1 MKKIK
6 FLSLAVGLLSFIIFQ
21 AKAQDN
27 MKRYHVESGK
37 VIYQIHSPGGSGTK
51 TLIFDQYGRRESVH
65 ETVQKNGKTVKDQ
78 LTLLNNGK
86 AYTVDLLH
94 NTGMDISGRTGM
106 AMGMAAAGG
115 GNDMAASGKKMLETM
130 GGRMVGHQNFLGK
143 DCEKWELNTMGKT
156 SLLIWK
162 GLTLKTETSV
172 MGMKTSE
179 TATSVKTGMTFAN
192 ADFQP
197 PAGVKMETPQMQ
209 GMGGMQMSDDDKAQM
224 KKLMNMPYADF
235 KAQMKK
241 DNPSLTDQEIQ
252 QAYKM
257 MKQMGK
263 FIK

>member
-6 FLSLAVGLLSFIIFQ
+6 FLFLAVGLLSFTIFQ

-37 VIYQIHSPGGSGTK
+37 VTYQILSPGGSGTK
-51 TLIFDQYGRRESVH
+51 TLIFDRYGQRESVH

-115 GNDMAASGKKMLETM
+115 DNDMAATGKKMLESM
-130 GGRMVGHQNFLGK
+130 GGKMVGHQNFLGK
-143 DCEKWELNTMGKT
+143 DCEKWEMNTMGKT
-156 SLLIWK
+156 SLFIWK

-172 MGMKTSE
+172 MGIKTSE
-179 TATSVKTGMTFAN
+179 TATSVQTGISFADV
-192 ADFQP
+192 DFQP
-197 PAGVKMETPQMQ
+197 PAGVKMEHPQMQ
-209 GMGGMQMSDDDKAQM
+209 GMDGMQMSDDDKAQM
-224 KKLMNMPYADF
+224 KKLMSMSYADF

-241 DNPSLTDQEIQ
+241 GNPSLTEQEIQ

-257 MKQMGK
+257 MKGMGK
-263 FIK
+263 YMK